1 MRITDL
7 LNKDVMIMS
16 LKATTKEAAIDE
28 MIASLK
34 SKGKINDEALF
45 KEEIMKREAQSST
58 GIGEGIA
65 MPHAKTKAVNEP
77 TVVFA
82 KSESGLDYN
91 SLDGQPSHLFF
102 MIAATEG
109 ANATH
114 LETLAALSRLLVHPT
129 FVQNLKDAKTP
140 EEVIALFNNE
150 QEETVDTPTSS
161 EGTGKSVVAVTA
173 CPTGIAHTY
182 MAAEKLQE
190 TASKLGVKI
199 KVETNGS
206 RGVENRLTDQEIA
219 EADGVII
226 AADVQVDMP
235 RFDGKHLIAT
245 PVAAG
250 IHKPEELI
258 NEAISGKAPIYKA
271 EEGSETTS
279 SADGLSIGQQIYK
292 HLMSGV
298 SHMLPFVIG
307 GGIAIAIAF
316 MLDQL
321 IGVPQDQLAKL
332 GSYNEIPALLK
343 QIGDVAF
350 GFMLPVF
357 AGYIAY
363 SISDRPGLVAG
374 FVAGGVAS
382 VGGAGFLGALVGG
395 FLAGYAVELVKLAL
409 KKLPKTLDGIKV
421 VLFYPVLSVLIVG
434 LLMLLLNVPM
444 SALNTW
450 LNDFLNGL
458 SGANAVALGLLLG
471 AMMAADLGGP
481 INKAAYIFATGTLA
495 ASVATGGSAIMAA
508 TMAAGMVPPLATF
521 VATLVF
527 KNKFTPQ
534 ERDAGLTNSILGASF
549 ITEGA
554 IPFAAADPLRMI
566 PSFIAGSAI
575 TGAIVMFLNI
585 KVLAPHGGVFVI
597 FLVSQPWFY
606 IIAIVIGTLI
616 SAALIGFL
624 RKKPT
629 I

>member
-16 LKATTKEAAIDE
+16 LKATTKETAIDE

-91 SLDGQPSHLFF
+91 SLDGQPAHLFF

-140 EEVIALFNNE
+140 EEVITLFNKE
-150 QEETVDTPTSS
+150 QEETAVTPTSS
-161 EGTGKSVVAVTA
+161 EDTGKSVVAVTA

-258 NEAISGKAPIYKA
+258 NEAVSGKAPIYKA
-271 EEGSETTS
+271 EEGSEITS

-585 KVLAPHGGVFVI
+585 KILAPHGGVFVI

-629 I
+629 V

>member
-161 EGTGKSVVAVTA
+161 EDTGKSVVAVTA

-279 SADGLSIGQQIYK
+279 SEDGLSIGQQIYK

>member
-91 SLDGQPSHLFF
+91 SLDGQPAHLFF

-140 EEVIALFNNE
+140 EEVITLFNNE
-150 QEETVDTPTSS
+150 QEETVVTPTSS
-161 EGTGKSVVAVTA
+161 EETGKSVVAVTA

-258 NEAISGKAPIYKA
+258 NEAVSGKAPIYKA

-629 I
+629 V

>member
-7 LNKDVMIMS
+7 LNKGVMIMS

-34 SKGKINDEALF
+34 NKGKINDADLF

-58 GIGEGIA
+58 GVGEGIA

-82 KSESGLDYN
+82 KSENGLDYN
-91 SLDGQPSHLFF
+91 SLDGQPAHLFF
-102 MIAATEG
+102 MIAATDG
-109 ANATH
+109 ANTTH
-114 LETLAALSRLLVHPT
+114 LETLAALSRLLVHPA
-129 FVQNLKDAKTP
+129 FVQSLKDAKTP
-140 EEVIALFNNE
+140 EEVINLFNKE
-150 QEETVDTPTSS
+150 QEDTEETIVTPTSS
-161 EGTGKSVVAVTA
+161 VDTGKSVVAVTA

-190 TASKLGVKI
+190 TANQLGVKI

-206 RGVENRLTDQEIA
+206 RGVENRLTDKEIA

-235 RFDGKHLIAT
+235 RFDGKHLIAK

-258 NEAISGKAPIYKA
+258 NEAISGKAPVYKA
-271 EEGSETTS
+271 EEGSEATS
-279 SADGLSIGQQIYK
+279 SSDGLSAGQQIYK

-321 IGVPQDQLAKL
+321 IGVPQDQLAEL

-363 SISDRPGLVAG
+363 SI
-374 FVAGGVAS
+374 
-382 VGGAGFLGALVGG
+382 
-395 FLAGYAVELVKLAL
+395 
-409 KKLPKTLDGIKV
+409 
-421 VLFYPVLSVLIVG
+421 
-434 LLMLLLNVPM
+434 
-444 SALNTW
+444 
-450 LNDFLNGL
+450 
-458 SGANAVALGLLLG
+458 
-471 AMMAADLGGP
+471 
-481 INKAAYIFATGTLA
+481 
-495 ASVATGGSAIMAA
+495 
-508 TMAAGMVPPLATF
+508 
-521 VATLVF
+521 
-527 KNKFTPQ
+527 
-534 ERDAGLTNSILGASF
+534 
-549 ITEGA
+549 
-554 IPFAAADPLRMI
+554 
-566 PSFIAGSAI
+566 
-575 TGAIVMFLNI
+575 
-585 KVLAPHGGVFVI
+585 
-597 FLVSQPWFY
+597 
-606 IIAIVIGTLI
+606 
-616 SAALIGFL
+616 
-624 RKKPT
+624 
-629 I
+629 

>member
-1 MRITDL
+1 
-7 LNKDVMIMS
+7 
-16 LKATTKEAAIDE
+16 
-28 MIASLK
+28 
-34 SKGKINDEALF
+34 
-45 KEEIMKREAQSST
+45 
-58 GIGEGIA
+58 
-65 MPHAKTKAVNEP
+65 
-77 TVVFA
+77 
-82 KSESGLDYN
+82 
-91 SLDGQPSHLFF
+91 
-102 MIAATEG
+102 
-109 ANATH
+109 
-114 LETLAALSRLLVHPT
+114 
-129 FVQNLKDAKTP
+129 
-140 EEVIALFNNE
+140 
-150 QEETVDTPTSS
+150 
-161 EGTGKSVVAVTA
+161 
-173 CPTGIAHTY
+173 TY

-190 TASKLGVKI
+190 TANQLGVKI

-206 RGVENRLTDQEIA
+206 RGVENRLTDKEIA

-235 RFDGKHLIAT
+235 RFDGKHLIAK

-258 NEAISGKAPIYKA
+258 NEAISGKAPVYKA
-271 EEGSETTS
+271 EEGSEITS
-279 SADGLSIGQQIYK
+279 SSDGLSIGQQIYK

-450 LNDFLNGL
+450 LNDFLNSL
-458 SGANAVALGLLLG
+458 SGTNAVILGLLLG

-527 KNKFTPQ
+527 KNKFTAQ

-629 I
+629 V